1 MLPITKEVHTFTWVY
16 GQPDNVIITGNFD
29 NWEKKIQM
37 DKDPLTNIFISRIL
51 LPINQKI
58 IYKFV
63 VDGIWQNDPMLPEEM
78 DMQGNKNNVLV
89 IKPNETFHIFEQ
101 KNEFKKKETDNI
113 KPKIIPNAIN
123 NKKINSKFL
132 VKKELKHTKYDFI
145 ENRIEN
151 NINNNLFK
159 VLLMGDKGTGK
170 TCILSRFAYNEFS
183 IKSKAKYGI
192 DFGTKLVQLNNNKV
206 SINTHIWDTSRYSKH
221 IPSFYLK
228 GSICVIIVYDITNE
242 VSFDNSK
249 FWIQDIKNKYERSH
263 NKEDTMSI
271 MLIGNKVDQVNEREV
286 SYEKAKKFAD
296 DENILFEEI
305 SALGAINVENAFHIV
320 LEDLFQKVSAKK
332 QNQ

>member
-1 MLPITKEVHTFTWVY
+1 MLPIAKEVHTFTWVY
-16 GQPDNVIITGNFD
+16 GQPENVIITGNFD

-63 VDGIWQNDPMLPEEM
+63 VDGIWQNDPMLPEEI

-89 IKPNETFHIFEQ
+89 IKPNETYHIFEQ
-101 KNEFKKKETDNI
+101 RKDFKKIDTDNI
-113 KPKIIPNAIN
+113 NNLKMIPNTIN
-123 NKKINSKFL
+123 NKKINSKFQ
-132 VKKELKHTKYDFI
+132 VKQELKHKKYDFI

-159 VLLMGDKGTGK
+159 VLIMGDKGTGK

-192 DFGTKLVQLNNNKV
+192 DFGTKLVQLNNNKA

-221 IPSFYLK
+221 IPLLYLK
-228 GSICVIIVYDITNE
+228 GSICVIVVYDITNE
-242 VSFDNSK
+242 DSFDNSR
-249 FWIQDIKNKYERSH
+249 FWVQDIKNKYERLHS
-263 NKEDTMSI
+263 KEDTMSI

-320 LEDLFQKVSAKK
+320 LE
-332 QNQ
+332 